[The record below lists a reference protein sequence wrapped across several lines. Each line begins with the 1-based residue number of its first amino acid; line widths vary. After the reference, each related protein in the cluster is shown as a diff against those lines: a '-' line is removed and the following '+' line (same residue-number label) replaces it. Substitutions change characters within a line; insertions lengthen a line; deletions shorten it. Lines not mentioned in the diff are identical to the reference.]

1 MPVSHSLS
9 SAGEDSP
16 RHRAFWTV
24 WSLVA
29 AFGTYFCM
37 YGFRK
42 PFTAASFDD
51 GELLWGQTFKVV
63 LVTSQVLGYTIS
75 KFWGIKVIAEMPPQ
89 RRAIGILVL
98 IGLAEVALVGF
109 GLAPRPW
116 NAFYLFLNGL
126 PLGMVFGLVI
136 GFLEG
141 RRLTEALNA
150 GLCASFVLA
159 DGVAK
164 SVGAWLLER
173 GIAEDWMPAAAGLL
187 FAGPLAVGVA
197 MLSRI
202 PAPSAADVVARS
214 ARTTL
219 SKAERWSLLQR
230 YWLGLGAIVLMY
242 LTITIVRSLRADFA
256 PELWRGLGVAVDETI
271 YSRSEIIVALG
282 VMAING
288 SLVLVRDNR
297 SAFFSSLAISG
308 LGACLFVG
316 ALVARQSGA
325 LGGFAFMV
333 LIGLGIYLP
342 YVAVHTTIFERLLAM
357 TRQRGNLGFLIQ
369 VADATGYLG
378 YVAVMIARNWIIS
391 AGSGAAV
398 AAASSGGELLGFF
411 DSICWLAAATTLVSV
426 GITWRYFAQRSPAA
440 ADLELASDAAPG
452 TAP

>member
-1 MPVSHSLS
+1 MPASHTLLPV
-9 SAGEDSP
+9 GEDSA
-16 RHRAFWTV
+16 RRRAFWTI

-51 GELLWGQTFKVV
+51 AEMLWGQTFKVV

-75 KFWGIKVIAEMPPQ
+75 KFWGIKVIAEMPAN

-98 IGLAEVALVGF
+98 IVLAEVALVAF
-109 GLAPRPW
+109 GLVPRPW
-116 NAFYLFLNGL
+116 NAVCLFFNGL

-159 DGVAK
+159 DGAAK
-164 SVGAWLLER
+164 SVGAWLLEL
-173 GIAEDWMPAAAGLL
+173 GVTEDWMPAAAGVL
-187 FAGPLAVGVA
+187 FAGPLAIGVA
-197 MLSRI
+197 MLARI
-202 PAPSAADVVARS
+202 PAPSAADVAARS
-214 ARTTL
+214 VRTPL

-230 YWLGLGAIVLMY
+230 YFLGLSPIVLMY
-242 LTITIVRSLRADFA
+242 LAITIVRSLRADFA
-256 PELWRGLGVAVDETI
+256 PELWRGLGETVDSTI
-271 YSRSEIIVALG
+271 YSRSETIVALG

-297 SAFFSSLAISG
+297 RAFFCSLALSG
-308 LGACLFVG
+308 CGACLVAA
-316 ALVARQSGA
+316 ALVARQWG
-325 LGGFAFMV
+325 LVGGFAFMV

-342 YVAVHTTIFERLLAM
+342 YVAVHTTIFERMLAM
-357 TRQRGNLGFLIQ
+357 TRERGNLGFLIQ

-378 YVAVMIARNWIIS
+378 YVAVMLARNWAIS
-391 AGSGAAV
+391 TRSAAPIGASGSNA
-398 AAASSGGELLGFF
+398 ELLNFF
-411 DSICWLAAATTLVSV
+411 DSVCWLAAITSLVGV
-426 GITWRYFAQRSPAA
+426 GITWRYFAARAPATTDVA
-440 ADLELASDAAPG
+440 LAG
-452 TAP
+452 ETA